1 VGLLSKGGKHMD
13 FLLSERE
20 ELLRKAVR
28 EFAESEISAKIEAME
43 KTGEF
48 PIELMEPMAKLGI
61 TGIIA
66 PPEYGGVG
74 LGFLARTIA
83 LEELSRVCAAISMGM
98 QVHHMAIAALN
109 DFGTDEQKQRYIP
122 PLAKGETMGV
132 VAVTEPSGGSDVVGM
147 QATAEAKGD
156 KWILNGRKCFIT
168 NSHTSDFWVVIAKT
182 SEGAKGLSAF
192 IVEKDSPGAKTGRV
206 EHKVGLRG
214 SNTGELVF
222 DNCEIP
228 KGNILGQE
236 GGGLAVALKT
246 VSESGRPGMA
256 ATALGIVGA
265 CLDEAA
271 KFASERVLYG
281 KPISS
286 LQAISFYLA
295 DIYTELDICRLL
307 CYRASWMKDQNMRCD
322 TEMAMAK
329 SYTCDAAVRCASKA
343 IEIHGSY
350 GILQEY
356 KVQRLLRD
364 AVVTVPAG
372 GTGQIGKVVL
382 ARAALAPYKKR

>member
-1 VGLLSKGGKHMD
+1 MN

-20 ELLRKAVR
+20 ELLRKSVR
-28 EFAESEISAKIEAME
+28 EFAESEISPKIETME

-74 LGFLARTIA
+74 LGYLARTIA

-98 QVHHMAIAALN
+98 QVHHMAISALN
-109 DFGTDEQKQRYIP
+109 DFGTNDQKQSYIP

-147 QATAEAKGD
+147 KATAEAKGD

-168 NSHTSDFWVVIAKT
+168 NSHTSDFWIVIAKT

-192 IVEKDSPGAKTGRV
+192 IVEKDHPGAKVGRV

-214 SNTGELVF
+214 ANTGELVF

-228 KGNILGQE
+228 KENILGQE

-256 ATALGIVGA
+256 ATALGIIAA
-265 CLDEAA
+265 CLEEAG

-307 CYRASWMKDQNMRCD
+307 CYRASWMKDQDMRCD
-322 TEMAMAK
+322 TENAMAK

-343 IEIHGSY
+343 VEIHGSY

>member
-1 VGLLSKGGKHMD
+1 MD

-147 QATAEAKGD
+147 QSTAEAKGD

-192 IVEKDSPGAKTGRV
+192 IVGKDSPGAKTGRV

-228 KGNILGQE
+228 TGNILGQE

>member
-1 VGLLSKGGKHMD
+1 MD
-13 FLLSERE
+13 FLLSQRE
-20 ELLRKAVR
+20 ELLRKSVR
-28 EFAESEISAKIEAME
+28 EFAEAEIPPKIEAME

-48 PIELMEPMAKLGI
+48 PIKLLAPMARLGI

-74 LGFLARTIA
+74 LGYLARTIA
-83 LEELSRVCAAISMGM
+83 LEELGRVCAAIPMAM

-109 DFGTDEQKQRYIP
+109 DFGTDEQKQKYIP
-122 PLAKGETMGV
+122 PLAKGDTMGV

-147 QATAEAKGD
+147 QATADLKGD

-168 NSHTSDFWVVIAKT
+168 NSHTSDFWIVIAKT
-182 SEGAKGLSAF
+182 AEGAKGLSAF
-192 IVEKDSPGAKTGRV
+192 IVEKNHPGAKTGRV
-206 EHKVGLRG
+206 EHKIGLRG

-228 KGNILGQE
+228 KENILGQE

-256 ATALGIVGA
+256 ATALGIINA
-265 CLDEAA
+265 CLEEAA

-322 TEMAMAK
+322 TENAMAK
-329 SYTCDAAVRCASKA
+329 SYTCDAAVRCARKA
-343 IEIHGSY
+343 VEIHGSY

-364 AVVTVPAG
+364 AMVTVPAG

-382 ARAALAPYKKR
+382 ARAALAPYRKKK

>member
-1 VGLLSKGGKHMD
+1 MD

-109 DFGTDEQKQRYIP
+109 DFGTDEQKQKYIP

>member
-1 VGLLSKGGKHMD
+1 MD

-109 DFGTDEQKQRYIP
+109 DFGTDEQKQRYVP

-228 KGNILGQE
+228 IGNILGQE

>member
-1 VGLLSKGGKHMD
+1 MD

-20 ELLRKAVR
+20 ELLRKSVR
-28 EFAESEISAKIEAME
+28 EFAEAEIPPKIEAME

-48 PIELMEPMAKLGI
+48 PIELLEPMARLGI

-74 LGFLARTIA
+74 LGYLARTIA
-83 LEELSRVCAAISMGM
+83 LEELGRVCAAIPMAM

-109 DFGTDEQKQRYIP
+109 DFGTDEQKQKYIP

-147 QATAEAKGD
+147 QATAELKGD

-168 NSHTSDFWVVIAKT
+168 NSHTSDFWIVMAKT
-182 SEGAKGLSAF
+182 AEGAKGLSAF
-192 IVEKDSPGAKTGRV
+192 IVEKNHPGAKTGRV
-206 EHKVGLRG
+206 EHKIGLRG

-228 KGNILGQE
+228 KENILGQE

-256 ATALGIVGA
+256 ATALGIINA
-265 CLDEAA
+265 CLEEAA

-322 TEMAMAK
+322 NENAMAK
-329 SYTCDAAVRCASKA
+329 SYTCDAAVRCALKA
-343 IEIHGSY
+343 VEIHGSY

-382 ARAALAPYKKR
+382 ARAALAPYRKKK

>member
-1 VGLLSKGGKHMD
+1 
-13 FLLSERE
+13 
-20 ELLRKAVR
+20 
-28 EFAESEISAKIEAME
+28 
-43 KTGEF
+43 
-48 PIELMEPMAKLGI
+48 
-61 TGIIA
+61 
-66 PPEYGGVG
+66 
-74 LGFLARTIA
+74 
-83 LEELSRVCAAISMGM
+83 
-98 QVHHMAIAALN
+98 
-109 DFGTDEQKQRYIP
+109 
-122 PLAKGETMGV
+122 MGV

-147 QATAEAKGD
+147 QATAEPKGD

-168 NSHTSDFWVVIAKT
+168 NSHTSDFWIVIAKT
-182 SEGAKGLSAF
+182 AEGAKGLSAF
-192 IVEKDSPGAKTGRV
+192 IVEKDHPGGKAGRV

-214 SNTGELVF
+214 TNTGELVF

-228 KGNILGQE
+228 KENILGQE

-265 CLDEAA
+265 CLEEAA

-286 LQAISFYLA
+286 LQAIGFYLA
-295 DIYTELDICRLL
+295 EIYTELDICRLL

-322 TEMAMAK
+322 TENAMAK
-329 SYTCDAAVRCASKA
+329 SYTCDAAVRCARKA
-343 IEIHGSY
+343 VEIHGSY

-364 AVVTVPAG
+364 AMVTVPAG

-382 ARAALAPYKKR
+382 ARAALAPYKKKK

>member
-1 VGLLSKGGKHMD
+1 MD

-66 PPEYGGVG
+66 ASEYGGVG

-228 KGNILGQE
+228 IGNILGQE

-295 DIYTELDICRLL
+295 DIYTELDVCRLL

>member
-1 VGLLSKGGKHMD
+1 MD

-20 ELLRKAVR
+20 ELLKKSVR
-28 EFAESEISAKIEAME
+28 EFAEAEIPPKIEAME

-48 PIELMEPMAKLGI
+48 PIELLEPMARLGI

-74 LGFLARTIA
+74 LGYLARTIA
-83 LEELSRVCAAISMGM
+83 LEELGRVCAAIPMAM

-109 DFGTDEQKQRYIP
+109 DFGTDEQKQKYIP

-147 QATAEAKGD
+147 QATAELKGD

-168 NSHTSDFWVVIAKT
+168 NSHTSDFWIVMAKT
-182 SEGAKGLSAF
+182 AEGAKGLSAF
-192 IVEKDSPGAKTGRV
+192 IVEKNHPGAKTGRV
-206 EHKVGLRG
+206 EHKIGLRG

-228 KGNILGQE
+228 KENILGQE

-256 ATALGIVGA
+256 ATALGIINA
-265 CLDEAA
+265 CLEEAA

-322 TEMAMAK
+322 NENAMAK
-329 SYTCDAAVRCASKA
+329 SYTCDAAVRCARKA
-343 IEIHGSY
+343 VEIHGSY

-382 ARAALAPYKKR
+382 ARAALAPYRKKK

>member
-1 VGLLSKGGKHMD
+1 MD

-20 ELLRKAVR
+20 ELLRKSVK
-28 EFAESEISAKIEAME
+28 EFAESEISSKIETME

-48 PIELMEPMAKLGI
+48 PVELMAPMAKLGI

-74 LGFLARTIA
+74 LGYLARTIA

-98 QVHHMAIAALN
+98 QVHHMAISALN
-109 DFGTDEQKQRYIP
+109 DFGTDDQKQKYIP

-147 QATAEAKGD
+147 QATAEPKGD

-168 NSHTSDFWVVIAKT
+168 NSHTSDFWIVIAKT
-182 SEGAKGLSAF
+182 AEGAKGLSAF
-192 IVEKDSPGAKTGRV
+192 IVEKDHPGAKAGRV

-214 SNTGELVF
+214 ANTGELVF

-228 KGNILGQE
+228 KENILGQE

-265 CLDEAA
+265 CLEEAA

-286 LQAISFYLA
+286 LQAIGFYLA
-295 DIYTELDICRLL
+295 EIYTELDICRLL

-322 TEMAMAK
+322 TENAMAK

-343 IEIHGSY
+343 VEIHGSY

-382 ARAALAPYKKR
+382 ARAALAPYKKKK

>member
-1 VGLLSKGGKHMD
+1 MD

-228 KGNILGQE
+228 TGNILGQE

>member
-1 VGLLSKGGKHMD
+1 MD